1 MPVDGSLQ
9 LLLPEIILAV
19 AGVIVLTA
27 GLTTRSARVPGVL
40 ALLGIIAAG
49 AGVYNRVW
57 GVTAEIWSGT
67 VMVDGFANLFKVI
80 FLVVGALTVLV
91 SMDYVARNG
100 IPAGEFYILI
110 LLATVGM
117 MFMAGSLNLLTIYL
131 GLECLSLASY
141 SLAGMLRRSAKSTE
155 ASLKYILIGA
165 ISSGIVLFGMSLL
178 FGAAGSLHLR
188 EIAAAI
194 GTNGAMAPV
203 LVAGMMFLV
212 AGFGVKMAAVPF
224 HMWAPDVY
232 HGSPAPVAAFLI
244 TASEAA
250 AFAAA
255 LRIFLVGLPALQP
268 EWTTVFIVLA
278 VISMT
283 VGNVTAILQTN
294 MRRMLAYSA
303 VAQAGYIMVGLA
315 VASDRA
321 VSAMLYY
328 LIAYAF
334 MTIGA
339 FAVVILLGRRHP
351 AEEIRDFRGLSQRAP
366 LFALALTIFLLS
378 LIGIPPT
385 AGFFGKFYL
394 IQAAV
399 AADLTWLAVVMMI
412 NSIISIPYYWGVV
425 RTMYLAEAEDKEPL
439 PAPAGLRWA
448 AVIGLAGTLVLG
460 LFPDAVVQI
469 VSAVQVAP
477 ELFLAAF

>member
-1 MPVDGSLQ
+1 MPVDGSLR
-9 LLLPEIILAV
+9 LILPEIILAL
-19 AGVIVLTA
+19 AGVLVLAA
-27 GLTTRSARVPGVL
+27 GLTRRNSRLPGVL
-40 ALLGIIAAG
+40 ALLGLLV
-49 AGVYNRVW
+49 AGVVLYNGVW
-57 GVTAEIWSGT
+57 GISEEIWSGT
-67 VMVDGFANLFKVI
+67 VMVDGFSSLFKVI
-80 FLVVGALTVLV
+80 FLIVAALTVLV
-91 SMDYVARNG
+91 SMDYVRRRG
-100 IPAGEFYILI
+100 IPAGEFYILL
-110 LLATVGM
+110 LLATMGM

-141 SLAGMLRRSAKSTE
+141 SMVGMLRRSAKSTE

-188 EIAAAI
+188 DIAAAVSA
-194 GTNGAMAPV
+194 NGQMAPV
-203 LVAGMMFLV
+203 LVAGMMFLI

-255 LRIFLVGLPALQP
+255 LRIFLVGLPALQA

-339 FAVVILLGRRHP
+339 FAVVILLGRHHP
-351 AEEIRDFRGLSQRAP
+351 AEEINDFRGLSQRSP

-399 AADLTWLAVVMMI
+399 GANLTWLAVVMMI
-412 NSIISIPYYWGVV
+412 NSIISIPYYWGIV
-425 RTMYLAEAEDKEPL
+425 RTMYLREAEEKAPL
-439 PAPAGLRWA
+439 EVPAGLRWA
-448 AVIGLAGTLVLG
+448 AVIGLVGTLVLG

-477 ELFLAAF
+477 AWLLAAL

>member
-1 MPVDGSLQ
+1 
-9 LLLPEIILAV
+9 
-19 AGVIVLTA
+19 
-27 GLTTRSARVPGVL
+27 
-40 ALLGIIAAG
+40 
-49 AGVYNRVW
+49 
-57 GVTAEIWSGT
+57 
-67 VMVDGFANLFKVI
+67 MVDGFANLFKEI

>member
-9 LLLPEIILAV
+9 LILPEILLAA
-19 AGVIVLTA
+19 AGMVVLAA
-27 GLTTRSARVPGVL
+27 GLTWKTSRAPGVL
-40 ALLGIIAAG
+40 ALLGIAAAG
-49 AGVYNRVW
+49 AALYTNVW
-57 GVTAEIWSGT
+57 GATAELWSRT
-67 VMVDGFANLFKVI
+67 VVVDGFANLFKAI
-80 FLVVGALTVLV
+80 FLVVAALTVLV
-91 SMDYVARNG
+91 SMEYVQRNG
-100 IPAGEFYILI
+100 IPAGEFYALL

-117 MFMAGSLNLLTIYL
+117 VFMAGSLNLLTIYL

-141 SLAGMLRRSAKSTE
+141 AMAGMLRRNPKSTE

-165 ISSGIVLFGMSLL
+165 ISSGVVLFGMSLL
-178 FGAAGSLHLR
+178 FGAAGSTHLTD
-188 EIAAAI
+188 IARALA
-194 GTNGAMAPV
+194 GSGELAPV
-203 LVAGMMFLV
+203 AVAGMMFLI

-250 AFAAA
+250 AFGAA
-255 LRIFLVGLPALQP
+255 LRIFMVGLPALAD
-268 EWTTVFIVLA
+268 EWRTVFIVLA

-283 VGNVTAILQTN
+283 VGNITAILQTN
-294 MRRMLAYSA
+294 VRRMLAYSA

-339 FAVVILLGRRHP
+339 FAVVILLGRQHP
-351 AEEIRDFRGLSQRAP
+351 SEEINDFRGLGQRSP

-399 AADLTWLAVVMMI
+399 GANLTWLAVVMMI
-412 NSIISIPYYWGVV
+412 NSVISIPYYWGVV
-425 RTMYLAEAEDKEPL
+425 RTMYLRDAEEKAPL
-439 PAPAGLRWA
+439 SVPAGVRWA

-469 VSAVQVAP
+469 VSAVHVVP
-477 ELFLAAF
+477 TWLWTAF